1 MLRKLRILYHNNKT
15 KIWLILG
22 IIIFVYVIIRMFNA
36 QIKKEN
42 EEKINNGTNQNFQV
56 TTYLPSSQT
65 SVMTNSSTTKENLKK
80 DTEIIKN
87 FIDFC
92 NDNNIEEAY
101 NLLSQQCKDELYK
114 NINDFYNKYYK
125 NIFNEKRSYDIEN
138 WASSKNITYKVK
150 YLNDIMSSGT
160 VNDEYIE
167 EYITVVTENN
177 EKKLNINQFIG
188 KEELNLKRETD
199 NLNITVVNKYV
210 YYDYEEYEII
220 FENNTDK
227 NIILDTKENTESV
240 YIEDTKD
247 VKYTWFGNE
256 VPNSYLNLNSG
267 ESKRLRLKF
276 NEIYTG
282 KKTDSTIYLTD
293 VNIDGQEEKAT
304 IKINVR

>member
-1 MLRKLRILYHNNKT
+1 MLRNLRILYHNNKT

-65 SVMTNSSTTKENLKK
+65 SVMTNSSTTKENVKK

-125 NIFNEKRSYDIEN
+125 NIFNEKKSYDIEN

-177 EKKLNINQFIG
+177 EKKLNVNQFIE

-304 IKINVR
+304 IKINVM

>member
-65 SVMTNSSTTKENLKK
+65 SVMTNSSTTKENVKK

-125 NIFNEKRSYDIEN
+125 NIFNEKKSYDIEN

-188 KEELNLKRETD
+188 KEELNLKRKTD

-227 NIILDTKENTESV
+227 NIILDKKENTESV

>member
-65 SVMTNSSTTKENLKK
+65 SVMTNSSTTKENVKK

-188 KEELNLKRETD
+188 KEELNLKMETD
-199 NLNITVVNKYV
+199 NLNSTVVNKYV

>member
-65 SVMTNSSTTKENLKK
+65 SVMTNSSTTKENVKK

-160 VNDEYIE
+160 VNDEYME

>member
-177 EKKLNINQFIG
+177 EKKLNVNQFIG

-247 VKYTWFGNE
+247 IKYTWFGNE

>member
-1 MLRKLRILYHNNKT
+1 MLRNLRILYHNNKT

-65 SVMTNSSTTKENLKK
+65 SVMTNSSTTKENVKK

-177 EKKLNINQFIG
+177 EKKLNVNQFIE

>member
-22 IIIFVYVIIRMFNA
+22 IIIFVYVIIKMFNA

-188 KEELNLKRETD
+188 KEELNLKQETD

>member
-65 SVMTNSSTTKENLKK
+65 SVMTNSSTTKENVKK

-125 NIFNEKRSYDIEN
+125 NIFNEKKSYDIEN

-177 EKKLNINQFIG
+177 EKKLNVNQFIE

-293 VNIDGQEEKAT
+293 VKIDGQEEKTT

>member
-65 SVMTNSSTTKENLKK
+65 SVMTNSSTTKENVKK

-150 YLNDIMSSGT
+150 YLNDIMSLGT

-177 EKKLNINQFIG
+177 EKKLNVNQFIG

-247 VKYTWFGNE
+247 IKYTWFGNE

>member
-22 IIIFVYVIIRMFNA
+22 IIIFVYIIIRMFNA

-65 SVMTNSSTTKENLKK
+65 SVMTNSSTTKENVKK

-177 EKKLNINQFIG
+177 EKKLNVNQFIG

>member
-1 MLRKLRILYHNNKT
+1 MN
-15 KIWLILG
+15 
-22 IIIFVYVIIRMFNA
+22 V
-36 QIKKEN
+36 
-42 EEKINNGTNQNFQV
+42 
-56 TTYLPSSQT
+56 
-65 SVMTNSSTTKENLKK
+65 
-80 DTEIIKN
+80 
-87 FIDFC
+87 
-92 NDNNIEEAY
+92 
-101 NLLSQQCKDELYK
+101 
-114 NINDFYNKYYK
+114 
-125 NIFNEKRSYDIEN
+125 
-138 WASSKNITYKVK
+138 
-150 YLNDIMSSGT
+150 
-160 VNDEYIE
+160 
-167 EYITVVTENN
+167 
-177 EKKLNINQFIG
+177 NQFIE

>member
-188 KEELNLKRETD
+188 KEELNLKMETD

-247 VKYTWFGNE
+247 IKYTWFGNE

>member
-22 IIIFVYVIIRMFNA
+22 IIIFVYIIIRMFNA

-65 SVMTNSSTTKENLKK
+65 SVMTNSSTTKENVKK

>member
-1 MLRKLRILYHNNKT
+1 MLRNLRILYHNNKT

-65 SVMTNSSTTKENLKK
+65 SVMTNSSTTKENVKK

>member
-22 IIIFVYVIIRMFNA
+22 IIIFVYVIIKMFNA

-188 KEELNLKRETD
+188 KEELNLKMETD

-247 VKYTWFGNE
+247 IKYTWFGNE

>member
-150 YLNDIMSSGT
+150 YLNDIMSLGT

-188 KEELNLKRETD
+188 KEELNLKMETD
-199 NLNITVVNKYV
+199 NLNSTVVNKYV

>member
-1 MLRKLRILYHNNKT
+1 MYESKYIHNNKT

-65 SVMTNSSTTKENLKK
+65 SVMTNSSTTKENVKK

-101 NLLSQQCKDELYK
+101 NLLSQQSKDELYK

-150 YLNDIMSSGT
+150 YLNYIMSSGT

-282 KKTDSTIYLTD
+282 KKTDSTIYITD

>member
-22 IIIFVYVIIRMFNA
+22 IIIFVYIIIRMFNA

-65 SVMTNSSTTKENLKK
+65 SVMTNSSTTKENVKK

-125 NIFNEKRSYDIEN
+125 NIFNEKRSYNIEN

>member
-65 SVMTNSSTTKENLKK
+65 SVMTNSSTPKENLKK

-125 NIFNEKRSYDIEN
+125 NMFNEKRSYDIEN

-177 EKKLNINQFIG
+177 EKKLNVNQFIG

-247 VKYTWFGNE
+247 IKYTWFGNE

>member
-65 SVMTNSSTTKENLKK
+65 SVMTNSSTTKENVKK

-114 NINDFYNKYYK
+114 NINEFYNKYYK
-125 NIFNEKRSYDIEN
+125 NIFNEKKSYDIEN

-188 KEELNLKRETD
+188 KEELNLKRKTD

-247 VKYTWFGNE
+247 IKYTWFGNE

>member
-65 SVMTNSSTTKENLKK
+65 SVMTNSSTTKENVKK
-80 DTEIIKN
+80 DTEIMKN

-177 EKKLNINQFIG
+177 EKKLNVNQFIG

>member
-42 EEKINNGTNQNFQV
+42 EEKINNDTNQNFQV

-65 SVMTNSSTTKENLKK
+65 SVMTNSSTTKENVKK

-188 KEELNLKRETD
+188 KEELNLKMETD

-247 VKYTWFGNE
+247 IKYTWFGNE

>member
-1 MLRKLRILYHNNKT
+1 MLRNLRILYHNNKT

-65 SVMTNSSTTKENLKK
+65 SVMTNSSTTKENVKK

-125 NIFNEKRSYDIEN
+125 NIFNEKKSYDIEN

-177 EKKLNINQFIG
+177 EKKLNVNQFIE

-282 KKTDSTIYLTD
+282 KKTDSTIYL
-293 VNIDGQEEKAT
+293 IDGQEEKAT

>member
-125 NIFNEKRSYDIEN
+125 NIFNEKRSYNIEN

-177 EKKLNINQFIG
+177 EKKLNVNQFIG

>member
-36 QIKKEN
+36 QIKKGN

-65 SVMTNSSTTKENLKK
+65 SVMTNSSTTKENVKR

-138 WASSKNITYKVK
+138 WVSSKNITYKVK

-177 EKKLNINQFIG
+177 EKKLNVNQFIG

>member
-65 SVMTNSSTTKENLKK
+65 SVMTNSSTTKENVKK

-92 NDNNIEEAY
+92 NNNNIEEAY

-114 NINDFYNKYYK
+114 NINEFYNKYYK

>member
-65 SVMTNSSTTKENLKK
+65 SVMTNSSTTKENVKK

>member
-65 SVMTNSSTTKENLKK
+65 SIMTNSSTTKENLKK

-188 KEELNLKRETD
+188 KEELNLKMETD

-247 VKYTWFGNE
+247 IKYTWFGNE

>member
-36 QIKKEN
+36 QIKKGN
-42 EEKINNGTNQNFQV
+42 EEKVNNGTNQNFQV

-65 SVMTNSSTTKENLKK
+65 SVMTNSSTTKENVKK

-150 YLNDIMSSGT
+150 YLNDIMSLGT

-188 KEELNLKRETD
+188 KEELNLKMETD
-199 NLNITVVNKYV
+199 NLNSTVVNKYV

-247 VKYTWFGNE
+247 IKYTWFGNE

>member
-65 SVMTNSSTTKENLKK
+65 SVMTNSSTTKENVKK

-125 NIFNEKRSYDIEN
+125 NIFNEKKSYDIEN

-160 VNDEYIE
+160 VNEEYIE

-188 KEELNLKRETD
+188 KEELNLKRKTD

-227 NIILDTKENTESV
+227 NIILDKKENTESV

>member
-177 EKKLNINQFIG
+177 EKKLNVNQFIG

>member
-42 EEKINNGTNQNFQV
+42 EEKINNATNQNFQV

-65 SVMTNSSTTKENLKK
+65 SVMTNSSTTKENVKK

-177 EKKLNINQFIG
+177 EKKLNVNQFIG
-188 KEELNLKRETD
+188 KEELNLKKETD

>member
-1 MLRKLRILYHNNKT
+1 MLRNLRILYHNNKT

-65 SVMTNSSTTKENLKK
+65 SVMTNSSTTKENVKK
-80 DTEIIKN
+80 DKEIIKN

-125 NIFNEKRSYDIEN
+125 NIFNEKKSYDIEN

-177 EKKLNINQFIG
+177 EKKLNVNQFIE